1 MLFTFYGQMSLIS
14 FVLFSSFLFFEGF
27 VEENCCHVVEF
38 CDSLSSSSLSFGCF
52 CYMLYNITDIPACVF
67 HICMS
72 PYICQ
77 SLI

>member
-1 MLFTFYGQMSLIS
+1 
-14 FVLFSSFLFFEGF
+14 
-27 VEENCCHVVEF
+27 
-38 CDSLSSSSLSFGCF
+38 
-52 CYMLYNITDIPACVF
+52 MLYKITDIPACVF